1 MTSSLGTTP
10 QYERKRV
17 AILGCTG
24 SVGSQALD
32 VCRQHADKLQVVALS
47 AHSNTKTL
55 VAAARE
61 FNVRRVAV
69 TNEAHAQDPI
79 LSELPQ
85 TCSLSCGSHAAVDIC
100 LADDI
105 DEVLVSIVGAAGLS
119 ASAAVLASGKQLALA
134 NKESLVVGGDLLM
147 PMARPGQLLP
157 VDSEH
162 SAIFQCYRGEHP
174 KEAHAIWLTCSGG
187 PFLGKTRQ
195 ELESVTVA
203 DALAH
208 PTWSMGAKITID
220 SATLMNKGLE
230 RIEAMHL
237 FHVDMDFIR
246 VLVHRESKIHSMVEY
261 NDGSVMA
268 HLGASDMRIPIQY
281 AFSFPNR
288 WETPAERIDFRT
300 LAGLSF
306 DAPDT
311 DTFRCLALADIAGK
325 EGGTLPCVLNAAN
338 EIAVEAFL
346 AGACSFTDI
355 DHIAEAV
362 MDKHVN
368 SSVYSLDQLGEVD
381 SWARNESRAVIA
393 KLS

>member
-1 MTSSLGTTP
+1 MSPECGTARS
-10 QYERKRV
+10 YERKRI

-24 SVGSQALD
+24 SVGQQALD
-32 VCRQHADKLQVVALS
+32 VCRQHSDKLQVVALS
-47 AHSNTKTL
+47 AHSSTEAL
-55 VAAARE
+55 VSAARE
-61 FNVRRVAV
+61 LGVRRVAV
-69 TNEAHAQDPI
+69 TDTDHGKDPI
-79 LSELPQ
+79 LDELPDS
-85 TCSLSCGSHAAVDIC
+85 CVLSVGPDAAVNIC
-100 LADDI
+100 LSDDV

-147 PMARPGQLLP
+147 PMARAGQLLP

-162 SAIFQCYRGEHP
+162 SAIFQCYQGENP

-187 PFLGKTRQ
+187 PFFGMSRS
-195 ELESVTVA
+195 ELENVTVS

-208 PTWSMGAKITID
+208 PTWRMGAKITID

-230 RIEAMHL
+230 RIEAKHL
-237 FHVDMDFIR
+237 FNVDMDFIR

-281 AFSFPNR
+281 AFSYPER
-288 WETPAERIDFRT
+288 WDTPSDRIDFRQ
-300 LAGLSF
+300 LAALTF

-311 DTFRCLALADIAGK
+311 EAFRCLKLADIAGR

-338 EIAVEAFL
+338 EVAVEAFL
-346 AGACSFTDI
+346 QGACRLTDI
-355 DHIAEAV
+355 DHVVEAV

-368 SSVYSLDQLGEVD
+368 SAVYSLDQLEDVD
-381 SWARNESRAVIA
+381 AWARKESRAV
-393 KLS
+393 LSALS